1 AKFTASAGAEG
12 ILRIWETANG
22 RLRLMLLQWPGEKP
36 LPEWAVFTPEGYY
49 DVSPGWAAGLH
60 PMVGTQLAHTTR
72 LVDWTKALRQPE
84 SVLKAWQGAPL
95 DAAKPPP
102 TPPAPMPP
110 AAKPITPMSPKA
122 NAPVTPSKSTVPPKK

>member
-1 AKFTASAGAEG
+1 
-12 ILRIWETANG
+12 WETANG

-49 DVSPGWAAGLH
+49 DASPGWATGLH
-60 PMVGTQLAHTTR
+60 PMVGTQPAHATR
-72 LVDWTKALRQPE
+72 LIDWTKALRQPE

-102 TPPAPMPP
+102 APPAPMPT
-110 AAKPITPMSPKA
+110 AAKSTSSPMPPKA
-122 NAPVTPSKSTVPPKK
+122 NAPTTPSKSTTPPKK